1 MATLKEL
8 AERTG
13 CSPAAIS
20 RILNADPTLSV
31 SEETRRRVLEEA
43 GRLNY
48 SASKSRR
55 GRAPKPLM
63 RVGLAEMLSSSRQLD
78 DPYFLYLGNDVRQ
91 GCQERKYACVP
102 LEHGEGGFLLP
113 EGETVDGIIAVGY
126 FPPEQ
131 IHALEALSRQLV
143 FLDFSPDEIRY
154 DSVELGYELG
164 IRLAL
169 NALTALGHRRVA
181 FAGPPD
187 RPYGQPGPEPRYQAF
202 LHLTAGQP
210 ELQCQVVSCPMQG
223 RAIEPNLTA
232 LLSQTENRPTALV
245 CANEEIALAA
255 VRTAEHLGLAIPE
268 ELSVVSF
275 NDTPRSALVRPALT
289 SVSVHTQEMANAAL
303 RLLADR
309 ILGTP
314 TMLRTW
320 PQKVVVPP
328 SLSLR
333 ESTGSSIC

>member
-8 AERTG
+8 ADRTG

-78 DPYFLYLGNDVRQ
+78 DPYFLYLGNHVRQ

-102 LEHGEGGFLLP
+102 LEHQEGGFLLP
-113 EGETVDGIIAVGY
+113 EGETVDGIVAIGY

-131 IHALEALSRQLV
+131 IQALETISKHLV

-169 NALTALGHRRVA
+169 EALTALGHRRLA
-181 FAGPPD
+181 FAGPAD
-187 RPYGQPGPEPRYQAF
+187 RPYGQLGPEPRYQAF
-202 LHLTAGQP
+202 LQLTAPQP
-210 ELQCQVVSCPMQG
+210 QLSCQVVSCPMQG
-223 RAIEPNLTA
+223 RAIEPNLTE
-232 LLSQTENRPTALV
+232 LFSHPQDRPTALL

-255 VRTAEHLGLAIPE
+255 VRTAEHLGLDIPGD
-268 ELSVVSF
+268 LSVVSF

-289 SVSVHTQEMANAAL
+289 SVSVHTQEMANAGL
-303 RLLADR
+303 RLLAER
-309 ILGTP
+309 VLGSVP
-314 TMLRTW
+314 APRTW

-333 ESTGSSIC
+333 ESTGPSKC